1 MFYPAAS
8 LTDNCCNLN
17 VEIVHNLSRHIS
29 WYVPD
34 IPSYIV
40 LQICQGLGII
50 VTDPFLEVPLE
61 EVVTW
66 FQVMGVGWPRE
77 VGVTQ
82 NEFITWKI
90 SAKRSKDLSEQW
102 GGAPSCWWITVFI
115 STPIF
120 LPVSCE
126 RRCVDFLENSSRRFH
141 KFWILPGIMAEQCRP
156 LWHMWSSAT
165 LPFSQNLA
173 TKRWIVLLSGTLFIP
188 RSFLHCCCAR
198 KTGFVAKY
206 TLMIGNWKHDFRH
219 FWRCLLKKKM
229 DK

>member
-1 MFYPAAS
+1 MFYPGAS

-17 VEIVHNLSRHIS
+17 VEIVHNLSCHIS

-50 VTDPFLEVPLE
+50 VIDPFLEVPLE

-82 NEFITWKI
+82 NEFIIWKI

-102 GGAPSCWWITVFI
+102 GGAPSCW
-115 STPIF
+115 
-120 LPVSCE
+120 
-126 RRCVDFLENSSRRFH
+126 
-141 KFWILPGIMAEQCRP
+141 
-156 LWHMWSSAT
+156 
-165 LPFSQNLA
+165 
-173 TKRWIVLLSGTLFIP
+173 
-188 RSFLHCCCAR
+188 
-198 KTGFVAKY
+198 
-206 TLMIGNWKHDFRH
+206 
-219 FWRCLLKKKM
+219 
-229 DK
+229 